1 MFIGHIAL
9 GLAAKRVA
17 PRTSLGTLVV
27 ASQLVDLAWPA
38 MVLAGLERVR
48 IEPGNTAFTPLDFES
63 YPWTHSLL
71 TGAIWA
77 IAFGAVY
84 RWRTGYSRGAAVV
97 AALVLSHWLLDF
109 VTHRPDL
116 PLAPGGVRVGLG
128 LWNSVPGTLAVEGA
142 LFAAGVAVYAVTTR
156 ARNRRGSIGF
166 WALVAFLVLAYA
178 GNVLGP
184 PPPSA
189 TAIGVVGLAMWL
201 FLPWAVWIDRSR
213 DLVAGAGAEG
223 PWAAAPSGR
232 AGAAP
237 LHRDA

>member
-1 MFIGHIAL
+1 MFIGHLAL

-17 PRTSLGTLVV
+17 PRMSLGTLVV
-27 ASQLVDLAWPA
+27 AAQLVDLAWPA

-48 IEPGNTAFTPLDFES
+48 IDPGNTAFTPLDFES

-71 TGAIWA
+71 AGAIWA
-77 IAFGAVY
+77 VAFGVVY
-84 RWRTGYSRGAAVV
+84 RRRTGYSRGAAVA

-116 PLAPGGVRVGLG
+116 PLVPGGVRVGLG
-128 LWNSVPGTLAVEGA
+128 LWNSVPGTLAVEGT

-156 ARNRRGSIGF
+156 ARNLSGSLGF

-189 TAIGVVGLAMWL
+189 KAIGIVGLAMWL
-201 FLPWAVWIDRSR
+201 FLPWAVWIDRNR
-213 DLVAGAGAEG
+213 DVVAAAGAEG
-223 PWAAAPSGR
+223 SGVAAPGR
-232 AGAAP
+232 AGRARP
-237 LHRDA
+237 S